1 MLSTIS
7 HTCLG
12 LAPSAMPTR
21 TTTPTMAF
29 KTDTPR
35 PDLQS
40 GLDFTWDK
48 PWTSNEISDKA
59 GLQALAKKLNP
70 IVGYWGA
77 RSTPREAA
85 WPIPI
90 GRPPRSPRRRRH
102 SLDAAERGGWMQHLM
117 ARVVGDSPCGSLTCA
132 RMRLHF

>member
-1 MLSTIS
+1 MLSLS
-7 HTCLG
+7 SSCLG

-21 TTTPTMAF
+21 TTVPTMAF

-77 RSTPREAA
+77 HLKPPEAA
-85 WPIPI
+85 HPASFPAAAALTSARRATTACA
-90 GRPPRSPRRRRH
+90 GREKPRRSQRWRFPVI
-102 SLDAAERGGWMQHLM
+102 LL
-117 ARVVGDSPCGSLTCA
+117 V
-132 RMRLHF
+132 